1 MTRDAVHALRKPE
14 SHAQSLPV
22 ARLRRLQTG
31 VQGTFGLLVLPG
43 AERPLTTAEPPWR
56 RNRRGVSCIP
66 PGTYTCTWSR
76 SPRFGF
82 VYHVHDVPGRSSIL
96 IHPGNLAGDAE
107 VGLDTHTQGCILVG
121 ERFGLFANS
130 RGLMQRAVVVSRP
143 AARTLHNAMRERPF
157 ALEVS

>member
-1 MTRDAVHALRKPE
+1 
-14 SHAQSLPV
+14 
-22 ARLRRLQTG
+22 
-31 VQGTFGLLVLPG
+31 
-43 AERPLTTAEPPWR
+43 
-56 RNRRGVSCIP
+56 
-66 PGTYTCTWSR
+66 
-76 SPRFGF
+76 
-82 VYHVHDVPGRSSIL
+82 VHDVPGRSSIL